1 MTTFSEW
8 LDAHCPPDRPLAA
21 EPTLA
26 YGLAEPVLPGD
37 CYEDGSIRG
46 NQSVGHRINSGRVWL
61 STRQAHAAAY
71 YGWRITGF
79 ATYTADGH
87 ELLLVTK

>member
-8 LDAHCPPDRPLAA
+8 LDAHCPADRPMAA
-21 EPTLA
+21 EPTMA
-26 YGLAEPVLPGD
+26 YGFPETLAAGD
-37 CYEDGSIRG
+37 CCEDGSIRLNCTS
-46 NQSVGHRINSGRVWL
+46 NQRINSGRIWL
-61 STRQAHAAAY
+61 SPRQAYAAAY